1 MESLDMR
8 PRCSLAVVDQYD
20 SAVQLTNLIIANCGA
35 ALRGADECVRPY
47 VGLEALGRHQ
57 VDQIADTAGVAPLV
71 VIPRDHFDAVAAD
84 YQGHM
89 RVDDGGAGVSFEIRR
104 DEFVFLEPEITFQR
118 T

>member
-1 MESLDMR
+1 MESLDIGNPLFVSR
-8 PRCSLAVVDQYD
+8 RGSND

-84 YQGHM
+84 YQGPM
-89 RVDDGGAGVSFEIRR
+89 RVDDGGAGSSFEIVR
-104 DEFVFLEPEITFQR
+104 DPFVF
-118 T
+118 